1 MTAAQRATGASLL
14 FLAAA
19 VLAGFTLADA
29 GVEYRTFGLVEGL
42 FALLLTYVLVHRRAW
57 ELRHTLVA
65 WIAVAYGTIA
75 NAQLLALLFPP
86 PGLVQWVV
94 VAGLAIT
101 AWAALGRGTSH
112 RLMVSLGS
120 LALVLAVLKFS
131 VIPALW
137 RQGPAAG
144 TGFGLGDLAET
155 GRRIFA
161 DYHPVRHGSELI
173 GFVALCCWVLA
184 TRLLWP
190 SREPALPRTSP
201 HESGAAIPPS

>member
-1 MTAAQRATGASLL
+1 MASGPMTAAQRATGASLL

-19 VLAGFTLADA
+19 VLAGFTLAETS
-29 GVEYRTFGLVEGL
+29 VEYRTFGLVEGL
-42 FALLLTYVLVHRRAW
+42 FALLLTYVLVYRRAW
-57 ELRHTLVA
+57 ELRPTLVA
-65 WIAVAYGTIA
+65 WIAVAYGTVA

-101 AWAALGRGTSH
+101 AWAALGRGTPH

-120 LALVLAVLKFS
+120 LALVLALLKFS

-137 RQGPAAG
+137 RQ
-144 TGFGLGDLAET
+144 ET

-161 DYHPVRHGSELI
+161 DYRPVHHGSELI
-173 GFVALCCWVLA
+173 GFAALCCWVLA

-190 SREPALPRTSP
+190 ARERVLPRTSP
-201 HESGAAIPPS
+201 DQPGAAIPPS